1 MQRDLPA
8 GQSYERLWREE
19 SPDALVVLSVQG
31 EVMLWNRM
39 AEVIFGYT
47 PAQAEGRL
55 LTDLIVPADRID
67 EELAARRDAEAQDV
81 LLRAALRCHR
91 DGRLLYVDIGLRSL
105 ASQAGPGGFVMS
117 CKDVTTFKVARDAR
131 QVEQRYRDLL
141 ESVPDA
147 IIIVNQGGRI
157 VLFNGQAER
166 IFGWSRTEMV
176 GASMEM
182 LLPQRYRSAHFGHRM
197 RYHRAP
203 QLRNMGAGLEL
214 YGLRRDGQEFPVEI
228 SLSPLTSEDDDLVM
242 SAIRD
247 ISERKQTE
255 TALQKMNAELR
266 VANQAKDRFLA
277 TMSHEL
283 RTPLNAILGFT
294 GILLMRLPG
303 EINPEQEHQLGIVKS
318 SAEHLLSLINDLL
331 DLAKIQ
337 AGMYR
342 LSPELVDVGALLQ
355 EVHAQLQPLAQAK
368 TLALEVSVPRE
379 PLLQQAD
386 RRALRQIVI
395 NFVNNAIKFTD
406 RGSVRMAAG
415 AAQPADAAGP
425 AWRVDVV
432 DDGIGISAEDQAR
445 LFAAFTQVGDPRRR
459 PDGTGMGLHV
469 CATLATLMGGRIEV
483 ESQPGAGSRFS
494 LVMERC

>member
-1 MQRDLPA
+1 MQRSLPA
-8 GQSYERLWREE
+8 GQSFERLWLDEA
-19 SPDALVVLSVQG
+19 PDALVVLSPAG
-31 EVMLWNRM
+31 EVLLWNRM
-39 AEVIFGYT
+39 AEATFGYT
-47 PAQAEGRL
+47 AAEAKGRPL
-55 LTDLIVPADRID
+55 VELIVPADRF
-67 EELAARRDAEAQDV
+67 EEEMAARRAAGDGDV

-91 DGRLLYVDIGLRSL
+91 DGRLLYVDISLRSVRH
-105 ASQAGPGGFVMS
+105 AGELSGHVMS
-117 CKDVTTFKVARDAR
+117 CKDVTAFKVARDAR

-166 IFGWSRTEMV
+166 IFGWSRAEMV

-182 LLPQRYRSAHFGHRM
+182 LLPPRYRSAHFGHRM
-197 RYHRAP
+197 RFHRSP
-203 QLRNMGAGLEL
+203 QVRSMGAGLEL
-214 YGLRRDGQEFPVEI
+214 YGLRRDGHEFPVEI

-247 ISERKQTE
+247 ITERKQTE

-303 EINPEQEHQLGIVKS
+303 EINAEQENQLGIVKS

-342 LSPELVDVGALLQ
+342 LSPELVDVGALVA
-355 EVHAQLQPLAQAK
+355 EVQAQLEPLARAKALGFETAVPAQPL
-368 TLALEVSVPRE
+368 LR
-379 PLLQQAD
+379 QAD
-386 RRALRQIVI
+386 RRALRQILI

-406 RGSVRMAAG
+406 RGCVRLSVG
-415 AAQPADAAGP
+415 HADEG
-425 AWRVDVV
+425 WRVDVA
-432 DDGIGISAEDQAR
+432 DEGIGISPEDQAR
-445 LFAAFTQVGDPRRR
+445 LFSAFTQVGDPRRR

-483 ESQPGAGSRFS
+483 QSQPGAGSCFS
-494 LVMERC
+494 LVMEGG